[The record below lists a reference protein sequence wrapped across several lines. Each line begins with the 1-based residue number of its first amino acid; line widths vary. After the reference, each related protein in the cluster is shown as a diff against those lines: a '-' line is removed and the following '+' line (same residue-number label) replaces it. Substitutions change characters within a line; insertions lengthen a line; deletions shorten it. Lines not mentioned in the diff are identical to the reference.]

1 MGRFLRGSNEGAQAR
16 LRGGG
21 EEIAATVE
29 TKHVVALRGQ
39 LLEEIDAPVHE
50 GDHVIAGTRPPVA
63 IALGGLVAGEGQRWP
78 LVDDHDAAQ
87 SPTHGQVIGGG
98 DARDAGA
105 ADHDLRRGLR
115 HIGGQHTSPR
125 CSTLS
130 RRCDRL
136 AGKCGGQ
143 SSSGPG
149 VRGDPRRLPGPRRR
163 FVALESRS
171 LPRRHGPLP
180 LRLLAYA
187 GRSAV
192 AERSREQAGFVLD
205 AAKSQGLTVDRGGL
219 PEGVRKLRDLAAA
232 VPERDT
238 KRGGARDSFLAR
250 LGKSA
255 LSGLAGAR
263 AMVTFV
269 GESTVALAH
278 AAVGRARFRRVDLM
292 LNIQEAGENALGIVS
307 LISFLIGLILAFV
320 GAVQLRQFGAQIYI
334 ADLVAIGMAREMGA
348 MMAAIIMAGRTGA
361 AYAAQLG
368 TMRVN
373 EEIDALS
380 TMGISPFEFLVLPRM
395 LGLILMMPLLTIYA
409 NLVGILGGAVVGV
422 GMLKV
427 GLIPYW
433 NHTLNAAT
441 LGDFAAGLIKSA
453 VFGVLIAIAGCMR
466 GMQSGRSSAA
476 VGLAATSAVVTGIVF
491 IIVSDAILTVVY
503 DAIGF

>member
-1 MGRFLRGSNEGAQAR
+1 MVTPAGSPVPADVSWHWSLDPSPEGMVLCLSGSWRMQDDLPSPSEVESRLASSSTGRR
-16 LRGGG
+16 L
-21 EEIAATVE
+21 
-29 TKHVVALRGQ
+29 
-39 LLEEIDAPVHE
+39 
-50 GDHVIAGTRPPVA
+50 
-63 IALGGLVAGEGQRWP
+63 
-78 LVDDHDAAQ
+78 
-87 SPTHGQVIGGG
+87 SF
-98 DARDAGA
+98 DAREVTAWDTGF
-105 ADHDLRRGLR
+105 L
-115 HIGGQHTSPR
+115 
-125 CSTLS
+125 
-130 RRCDRL
+130 
-136 AGKCGGQ
+136 
-143 SSSGPG
+143 
-149 VRGDPRRLPGPRRR
+149 V
-163 FVALESRS
+163 FVL
-171 LPRRHGPLP
+171 H
-180 LRLLAYA
+180 
-187 GRSAV
+187 
-192 AERSREQAGFVLD
+192 VLD
-205 AAKSQGLTVDRGGL
+205 AAKSQGFTVDRGGL
-219 PEGVRKLRDLAAA
+219 PEGVRKLLDLAAA

-292 LNIQEAGENALGIVS
+292 LNIQEAGANALGIVS

-427 GLIPYW
+427 GVVPYW
-433 NHTLNAAT
+433 NRTLNAAT

-453 VFGVLIAIAGCMR
+453 IFGVLIAIAGCMR